1 MNCGQKEDN
10 LKYAVGR
17 NKLNNSIKYAK
28 TAYNENPFRETLSN
42 ITDSRKG
49 ENMALRKDPSQW

>member
-28 TAYNENPFRETLSN
+28 TAYNKNPFRETLSN

-49 ENMALRKDPSQW
+49 ENMALRKDPSQ